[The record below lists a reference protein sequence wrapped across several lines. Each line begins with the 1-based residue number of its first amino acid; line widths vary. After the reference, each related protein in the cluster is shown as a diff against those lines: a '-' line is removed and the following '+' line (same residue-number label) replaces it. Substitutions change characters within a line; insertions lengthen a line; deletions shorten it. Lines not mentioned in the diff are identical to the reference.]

1 MLECVHL
8 PRSVFCGFN
17 CQFQVC
23 WLPTNNSH
31 YVGQTS
37 GLPAPRY
44 RGAVIIVLTVAVPL
58 APQGGENSVRRQIS
72 VSPIVCSK

>member
-1 MLECVHL
+1 MLDFWQRED
-8 PRSVFCGFN
+8 SS
-17 CQFQVC
+17 
-23 WLPTNNSH
+23 NSH

-58 APQGGENSVRRQIS
+58 APRGVENLVRRQIS
-72 VSPIVCSK
+72 VLKMRIAGEQGYAIDDITRHL